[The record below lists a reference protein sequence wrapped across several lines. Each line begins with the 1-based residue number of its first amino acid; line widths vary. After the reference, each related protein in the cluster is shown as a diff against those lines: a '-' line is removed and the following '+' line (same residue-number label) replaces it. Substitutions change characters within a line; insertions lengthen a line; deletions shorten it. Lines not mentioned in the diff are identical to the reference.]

1 MKNSTGLLV
10 LMLVATMA
18 IYAQPPQA
26 FKYQSVLRNSSGEIL
41 ANQAVSLRMSIRT
54 VTANG
59 LIVYQETFSETTDAF
74 GMVNIEIGT
83 GTPVIGTFA
92 LVNWRASS
100 KFLQAEVDP
109 NGGSNYTNLGTSE
122 LLSVPYALF
131 SGQSGDAVWEKNNL
145 NIFYNNGKV
154 GIGTS
159 EPDEMLEIDGNNSMA
174 GFRSSWGSSYD
185 GLYGDFRHAGSG
197 GLQINSQTG
206 SGTGGWADIHF
217 QTNGTTKMFIESGG
231 SVGIGTTSPSASL
244 TVKSGGYTG
253 GMYVTADDDER
264 MFRVR
269 QMSDGSGGIY
279 VYDGADNATIQFLG
293 AGSSFITSGNLGINT
308 TSPDANLHVDDRIRV
323 GEDPTYGAVYG
334 ELIHEGGGT
343 GFRINANAGGGWA
356 DMHLQT
362 DGNTR
367 VFIESG
373 GNVGIGTTSPQNL
386 LHVNGTTLIGATTKG
401 VRMRNTG
408 TMVDIESLGTDLAL
422 NYQTGENTVMNVVS
436 GNVGIGTSAPASK
449 LDVRGNVIVRDAGS
463 GAIAVELG
471 TGLDYAEGFN
481 VTGKEN
487 ITPGT
492 VLCIDP
498 EHPGK
503 LKISEQANDT
513 KVAGIVAGANDLGS
527 GITLGKGIHDF
538 NVALAGRVFCN
549 AEALSEA
556 INVGDLLTT
565 SDVPGFAMKVS
576 SRGEASG
583 AILGK
588 AMQSLEK
595 GQKGQILVLVTLQ

>member
-1 MKNSTGLLV
+1 MKKTTRLLV
-10 LMLVATMA
+10 MMLMATVA

-54 VTANG
+54 GTANG

-74 GMVNIEIGT
+74 GMVTLEIGT
-83 GTPVIGTFA
+83 GTPITGTFA
-92 LVNWRASS
+92 LINWRNNS
-100 KFLQAEVDP
+100 KFLQTEVDP
-109 NGGSNYTNLGTSE
+109 AGGSNYVNLGTSE

-145 NIFYNNGKV
+145 NIYYNNGKV

-159 EPDEMLEIDGNNSMA
+159 DPDEMLEIDGNNSMA
-174 GFRSSWGSSYD
+174 GFRASWGSNYE

-197 GLQINSQTG
+197 GLQINAQTG

-244 TVKSGGYTG
+244 TVKSAGYTG
-253 GMYVTADDDER
+253 GMYVTSDDDER

-293 AGSSFITSGNLGINT
+293 QGSSFITSGNLGINT
-308 TSPDANLHVDDRIRV
+308 TSPDAALHVEDRIRV

-334 ELIHEGGGT
+334 ELIHEGGGN
-343 GFRINANAGGGWA
+343 GFKINANAGGGWA

-373 GNVGIGTTSPQNL
+373 
-386 LHVNGTTLIGATTKG
+386 
-401 VRMRNTG
+401 
-408 TMVDIESLGTDLAL
+408 
-422 NYQTGENTVMNVVS
+422 

-481 VTGKEN
+481 VTEKEK

-492 VLCIDP
+492 VLSIDP
-498 EHPGK
+498 ENPGK

-527 GITLGKGIHDF
+527 GVTLGRGDHDF

-549 AEALSEA
+549 AEALTDA

-565 SDVPGFAMKVS
+565 SDIPGYAKKIS
-576 SRGEASG
+576 NRDEARG

-595 GQKGQILVLVTLQ
+595 GEKGQILVLVTLQ